1 MLSSVANPQIKNLL
15 KLHQKKYRTD
25 SNTFLVEGEHLISE
39 AIMAGRLK
47 QLIKSEQYEGEI
59 SYDNELLVSETVASK
74 LSQTASGSRIFGVVS
89 IELDQKLNGTHY
101 LLCDQ
106 IQDPGNLGVMI
117 RSAHS
122 FGFDGVIV
130 SNDSVD
136 FYNDKVVRAT
146 QGALFHVALV
156 RMDLKQAIKQLKQN
170 GIRIVTT
177 DVNRATSLKSV
188 EKGPVALIVGNEG
201 QGVSESLRSMSD
213 FNVKIETT
221 NFESLNVSVASGIL
235 MYHFRNE

>member
-74 LSQTASGSRIFGVVS
+74 LSQTASGSRIFGVVN
-89 IELDQKLNGTHY
+89 IELDQKLTGTHY

-106 IQDPGNLGVMI
+106 IQDPGNLG
-117 RSAHS
+117 SH
-122 FGFDGVIV
+122 D
-130 SNDSVD
+130 
-136 FYNDKVVRAT
+136 
-146 QGALFHVALV
+146 
-156 RMDLKQAIKQLKQN
+156 
-170 GIRIVTT
+170 
-177 DVNRATSLKSV
+177 
-188 EKGPVALIVGNEG
+188 
-201 QGVSESLRSMSD
+201 
-213 FNVKIETT
+213 
-221 NFESLNVSVASGIL
+221 
-235 MYHFRNE
+235 